1 MRKILFLMLSA
12 LLPICAS
19 AVSLT
24 RVSVHDPSVV
34 WDPASQTYY
43 IFGSHR
49 ASAKTTDMMNWT
61 AFTAPWQTAT
71 SDNAANKDAFTTNQ
85 TKSVKIGGKD
95 VQFGNFD
102 AHAWSAAYPMERCRG
117 KCLEH

>member
-34 WDPASQTYY
+34 WDPASQT
-43 IFGSHR
+43 
-49 ASAKTTDMMNWT
+49 
-61 AFTAPWQTAT
+61 
-71 SDNAANKDAFTTNQ
+71 
-85 TKSVKIGGKD
+85 
-95 VQFGNFD
+95 
-102 AHAWSAAYPMERCRG
+102 
-117 KCLEH
+117 